1 MRLLLGAGALIAGI
15 SGLPASSSAK
25 VVKFDILRVESPTF
39 EGRVFGKVGTY
50 DRIVA
55 RATIAVSPDDPHNK
69 IIVDLD
75 RAPRNAQGLVEAVTD
90 VEILRPTV
98 AANGNRRLFYEAL
111 NRGNKLGLALFNDSP
126 AVINDL
132 AKATNAGNGFLMN
145 RGYTL
150 VWSGW
155 QGDVAPG
162 GGRMMFSPPVVPDV
176 TGLAREDFVFDHMDN
191 PASAPLSYPAAD
203 LDAAHAKIS
212 VRQREA
218 DSRAAPAGLEV
229 AFEGPTKISIRRP
242 DGFDGGA
249 IYEFIYTARD
259 PKVMGLGFAAT
270 RDVVS
275 FLRNETAD
283 SGGIANPLSGR
294 IDRAI
299 GFGASQSGR
308 YLHDYLYL
316 GFNTDETGRAVF
328 EGLMPHISGGKKTF
342 TNYRFSQPGRSPYQ
356 HADMLYPGSDF
367 PFTYPVITDAL
378 TGKRD
383 GFLARCLA
391 ANDCPKI
398 IKTDSEIEFYQQRAS
413 LVVTDTEG
421 NALAMPDNVRLFLI
435 SNLQHF
441 ALANARSEMAKICTF
456 PTNPL
461 NAGPPARALLVALDG
476 WISNGT
482 LPPASR
488 YPSRGDGTLVP
499 PTIDGVGFPRI
510 PGFAYASRMA
520 RPTVIKSD
528 EMPPVKGA
536 GYPVFVPKTDADGRD
551 VAGLHLPTLE
561 APAATHTGWNLR
573 KAGFGEGELCDNYGA
588 MIPFAATREERLKNG
603 DPRLSMAER
612 YPNEGDR
619 AAAIAKAAQQL
630 VNDRLLLEDDAR
642 LFVANV
648 N

>member
-1 MRLLLGAGALIAGI
+1 MRLLLGAVALIAGI

-25 VVKFDILRVESPTF
+25 VVKFDILRVELPTF

-218 DSRAAPAGLEV
+218 DSRATPAGLEV
-229 AFEGPTKISIRRP
+229 KFEGPTKISIRRP
-242 DGFDGGA
+242 DGFDAGA

-283 SGGIANPLSGR
+283 SGGIANPLSRPDRPRHRVRRFAKRSLSARLPLSRLQHRRNRPRRVRR
-294 IDRAI
+294 IDAAHLGRQEDLHELS
-299 GFGASQSGR
+299 FQSARPLALSACRHVVSRRGLS
-308 YLHDYLYL
+308 LHLSRDY
-316 GFNTDETGRAVF
+316 G
-328 EGLMPHISGGKKTF
+328 
-342 TNYRFSQPGRSPYQ
+342 
-356 HADMLYPGSDF
+356 
-367 PFTYPVITDAL
+367 
-378 TGKRD
+378 
-383 GFLARCLA
+383 
-391 ANDCPKI
+391 CPDRK
-398 IKTDSEIEFYQQRAS
+398 D
-413 LVVTDTEG
+413 
-421 NALAMPDNVRLFLI
+421 
-435 SNLQHF
+435 
-441 ALANARSEMAKICTF
+441 EMAF
-456 PTNPL
+456 W
-461 NAGPPARALLVALDG
+461 RAAL
-476 WISNGT
+476 
-482 LPPASR
+482 
-488 YPSRGDGTLVP
+488 P
-499 PTIDGVGFPRI
+499 PTIARK
-510 PGFAYASRMA
+510 SS
-520 RPTVIKSD
+520 RPT
-528 EMPPVKGA
+528 
-536 GYPVFVPKTDADGRD
+536 
-551 VAGLHLPTLE
+551 
-561 APAATHTGWNLR
+561 
-573 KAGFGEGELCDNYGA
+573 
-588 MIPFAATREERLKNG
+588 
-603 DPRLSMAER
+603 
-612 YPNEGDR
+612 
-619 AAAIAKAAQQL
+619 
-630 VNDRLLLEDDAR
+630 AR
-642 LFVANV
+642 SNSISSARRWW
-648 N
+648 